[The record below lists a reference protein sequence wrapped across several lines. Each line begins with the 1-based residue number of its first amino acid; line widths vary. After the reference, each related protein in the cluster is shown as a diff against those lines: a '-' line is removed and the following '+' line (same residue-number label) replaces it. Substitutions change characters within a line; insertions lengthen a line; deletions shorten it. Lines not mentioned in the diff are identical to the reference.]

1 MEVQVIA
8 IPLAIVEG
16 ILLQPE
22 QFYSMCSQLSDLQ
35 KHFCSFIMT
44 YVGHLTLVSQ
54 HPMKSLFSVCP
65 SVRH

>member
-22 QFYSMCSQLSDLQ
+22 QFYSMCSRLSDLQ
-35 KHFCSFIMT
+35 KHF
-44 YVGHLTLVSQ
+44 L
-54 HPMKSLFSVCP
+54 
-65 SVRH
+65 